1 MSELQCDI
9 QPAPPLRLTPVCTV
23 YSGIVRL
30 AMTGRFLQSH
40 RAPADE
46 FGAFV
51 PHVAPLPGNEPE
63 PQVWAEAYVMST
75 VSSAAGGFPAGVDYV
90 RAAYLADPRGGTDRW
105 LHLGG
110 AAHIGKGLTLGYRIT
125 VQTTQG

>member
-1 MSELQCDI
+1 MSESQCDI
-9 QPAPPLRLTPVCTV
+9 QPAPPLWLTPECTV
-23 YSGIVRL
+23 YTGIVRL
-30 AMTGRFLQSH
+30 AMTGRFFQSH

-51 PHVAPLPGNEPE
+51 PHVAPLPHDGPE
-63 PQVWAEAYVMST
+63 PQVWAEAFVMST
-75 VSSAAGGFPAGVDYV
+75 SSSAAGGFPSGVEYV

-125 VQTTQG
+125 VQTT